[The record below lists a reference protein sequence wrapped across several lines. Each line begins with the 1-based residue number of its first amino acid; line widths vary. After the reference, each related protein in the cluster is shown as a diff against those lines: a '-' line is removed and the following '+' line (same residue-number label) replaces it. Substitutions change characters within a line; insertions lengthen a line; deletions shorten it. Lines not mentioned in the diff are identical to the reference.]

1 MELVIGE
8 SVKKTNRT
16 FIKSYT
22 EDYCKAIT
30 ENYKIYHIRTL
41 KGNLSGDYPEYA
53 QQQLDEVKN
62 GTANLMRFTYRTG
75 KRYYK
80 IVQEEFRNGEYVAGS
95 VHSFVGKSKDILGNV
110 YKPASWSA
118 PHTKHVRFS
127 FCDQNDFKKLLDPNF
142 VGWAGGYLYLR

>member
-1 MELVIGE
+1 MTLTTD
-8 SVKKTNRT
+8 KTNQT
-16 FIKSYT
+16 FLLQHVK
-22 EDYCKAIT
+22 DYCDAIT
-30 ENYKIYHIRTL
+30 ENYKRHSIHSFEYMIER
-41 KGNLSGDYPEYA
+41 DPENTYA
-53 QQQLDEVKN
+53 SDQLNAIQN
-62 GTANLMRFTYRTG
+62 GTANLMRFTYRAG

-95 VHSFVGKSKDILGNV
+95 VHSFVGKSEDILGNV